1 VEIRTA
7 RPDEADALRAL
18 HRSASYVWTEDHAQL
33 DAHPEVFGV
42 DPAALAAGQVRVAV
56 DAQDRV
62 LGFATVTGDGEL
74 DDLFVE
80 PAQMRRG
87 IGRALVEDAAA
98 RAQAVGRDRLCV
110 VAAER
115 TLPFYSRAGFA
126 VTGDASTR
134 FGPAVRLERR
144 LP

>member
-7 RPDEADALRAL
+7 RPDEAEALCAL
-18 HRSASYVWTEDHAQL
+18 HRSASYVWTEDHALL
-33 DAHPEVFGV
+33 DAHPDVFGV

-56 DAQDRV
+56 DADGRV
-62 LGFATVTGDGEL
+62 LGFATVSGDGEL

-80 PAQMRRG
+80 PEHMRHG

-98 RAQAVGRDRLCV
+98 RARADGRAHLRV

-134 FGPAVRLERR
+134 FGPALRLERR